1 MTTITLQTPKEIRDE
16 QGNHLLLVSK
26 DEYEELL
33 KIAQLYEELEDLED
47 LQAIEEAKGAP
58 TEPAEVFFERV
69 EAYRKA
75 NGIN

>member
-16 QGNHLLLVSK
+16 QGNHLLLVRK

-33 KIAQLYEELEDLED
+33 KIAQLYEELEDL
-47 LQAIEEAKGAP
+47 QAIEEAKEEP

-75 NGIN
+75 HGIN

>member
-16 QGNHLLLVSK
+16 QGNYLLLVRK
-26 DEYEELL
+26 DKYEELL

-58 TEPAEVFFERV
+58 TEPAEVFLNV
-69 EAYRKA
+69 
-75 NGIN
+75 

>member
-16 QGNHLLLVSK
+16 QGNHLLLVRK

-33 KIAQLYEELEDLED
+33 KIAQLYEELED